1 MGQEQ
6 EAEMKLRQEQAK
18 QQYMMQM
25 QHQQQAYAAAQQGM
39 MQPPGAPGMP
49 PYGQP
54 YPPPMHYPPYMGQPG
69 IGGAPTQGTAG
80 SPMHGG
86 DPSAAAFNMQGMAG
100 ALPPMAPSGQMTP
113 QGGPPHPQGCSH
125 LILPHLYRPSP
136 SGRQAATVVWEA
148 SRPPWIHGRHLCL
161 LLQGQDPAESTWAAT
176 SSF

>member
-1 MGQEQ
+1 MVLETKYFSNPLNLWLQYQRQLALQKMQEQ

-69 IGGAPTQGTAG
+69 KKKHLSFHHGT
-80 SPMHGG
+80 SKTRVR
-86 DPSAAAFNMQGMAG
+86 
-100 ALPPMAPSGQMTP
+100 L
-113 QGGPPHPQGCSH
+113 
-125 LILPHLYRPSP
+125 
-136 SGRQAATVVWEA
+136 
-148 SRPPWIHGRHLCL
+148 
-161 LLQGQDPAESTWAAT
+161 
-176 SSF
+176 